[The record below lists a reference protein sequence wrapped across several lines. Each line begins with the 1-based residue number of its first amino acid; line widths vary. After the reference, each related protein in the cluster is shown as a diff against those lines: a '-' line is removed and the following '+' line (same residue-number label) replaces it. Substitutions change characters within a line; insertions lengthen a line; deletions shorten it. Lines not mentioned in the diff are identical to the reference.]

1 MLVMR
6 RVFTLAS
13 LTMPVA
19 LSVTAHA
26 QDSVVAVEA
35 FHAALLDAMRNA
47 RTLGAIG
54 RERQLRPVMERS
66 FDLPAMARI
75 AVGPGWAALP
85 PPQQQAVAVA
95 FADWII
101 ATYAGRFDG
110 FSGESFAT
118 LGEQTLANGDRLVRT
133 ELRRPND
140 ASVAFNY
147 LVRGGRIVDIYLA
160 GTISELASRRAEFA
174 GLLRDGGADR
184 LVGELRQRTEKLLAG

>member
-1 MLVMR
+1 MSITR
-6 RVFTLAS
+6 RFVLPLPFLAAV
-13 LTMPVA
+13 PA
-19 LSVTAHA
+19 RA
-26 QDSVVAVEA
+26 QDAVGAVEA
-35 FHAALLDAMRNA
+35 FHAALMDAMRNA
-47 RTLGAIG
+47 RSLGAAG

-66 FDLPAMARI
+66 FDLAAMARI
-75 AVGPGWAALP
+75 AVGPGWAQLP
-85 PPQQQAVAVA
+85 PPQQQAVARA

-110 FSGESFAT
+110 FSGESFFT
-118 LGEQTLANGDRLVRT
+118 LGDQSLANGDRLVRT
-133 ELRRPND
+133 ELRRPSEP
-140 ASVAFNY
+140 SVVFNY

>member
-1 MLVMR
+1 MPITR
-6 RVFTLAS
+6 RIVLLLPFLAAA
-13 LTMPVA
+13 PA
-19 LSVTAHA
+19 RA
-26 QDSVVAVEA
+26 QDAGGAVEA
-35 FHAALLDAMRNA
+35 FHAALMDAMRNA
-47 RTLGAIG
+47 RALGAPG
-54 RERQLRPVMERS
+54 RERKLRPVMERS
-66 FDLPAMARI
+66 FDLAAMARI
-75 AVGPGWAALP
+75 AVGPGWSQLL
-85 PPQQQAVAVA
+85 PPQQQAVARA

-133 ELRRPND
+133 ELRRPSEP
-140 ASVAFNY
+140 AVAFNY

-174 GLLRDGGADR
+174 GLLRDGGPER